1 MAPKKVAIVGGGCSG
16 LAAFWALRNTDH
28 EAHIY
33 DSANRLGGIT
43 HLAQYE
49 KNGNQVNVDVGLVC
63 FNPLTSPNL
72 YAFLR
77 ELRVPLHDVPFSL
90 ASSRDGGL
98 FEWSSGSV
106 LSLVSRNLFRLDLW
120 RLLFDIVKFNY
131 FAPDLLREEE
141 KMAERMSHG
150 RREATESR
158 DDQQTPMNIGTYL
171 KKEGYSHA
179 FRDHYIIPIISV
191 LWSVHDPIHAL
202 EFPITMLLR
211 SMANGGLLR
220 CFLFW
225 PKWVTAAGMENIFD
239 EAIQNTIPAE
249 RLHLNMKIDF
259 IKVCREE
266 GYLALY
272 TDKGEEEHFD
282 HFIIA
287 TSAEEALRMISAD
300 ATDDEVQALGRHST
314 IRTIAILHS
323 DRSFMPKRPRTW
335 GTLNHISLS
344 SLDSH
349 QDDSTSQFSISYHIN
364 PLQNLP
370 ERRFGPIFITLNPIT
385 PPHPLCVQGIWEYS
399 RSTLTNR
406 ARTSQHLLLPKIQNT
421 RGISYC
427 GPWTGCGG
435 YEDAVRSGLMVATE
449 HLGARLPF
457 EIVEDPEGV
466 VRGRMPVLTKR
477 KRVVRLFVRVLLLV
491 LLVMGVVR
499 RVLLYFYVRW
509 RGGRETRREAAAV
522 AAKGKGKGKV
532 KGG

>member
-28 EAHIY
+28 EVHIY
-33 DSANRLGGIT
+33 DSASRLGSIT
-43 HLAQYE
+43 PLAQYE
-49 KNGNQVNVDVGLVC
+49 KNGNQVNVDLGLHE
-63 FNPLTSPNL
+63 LTGSLANL
-72 YAFLR
+72 CAFFR
-77 ELRVPLHDVPFSL
+77 ELRVPLHAVQFSL
-90 ASSRDGGL
+90 ASSRDGGS

-106 LSLVSRNLFRLDLW
+106 ASLVSRNLFRLDLW
-120 RLLFDIVKFNY
+120 RLLFDIVKFDY

-141 KMAERMSHG
+141 KIAERMSHG
-150 RREATESR
+150 RREVAEPK

-191 LWSVHDPIHAL
+191 LWSVHDPTHAL

-220 CFLFW
+220 CSLFW

-239 EAIQNTIPAE
+239 EAIQNIIPAE

-259 IKVCREE
+259 IKECREE
-266 GYLALY
+266 GYLALH

-344 SLDSH
+344 SPDSDF
-349 QDDSTSQFSISYHIN
+349 QDDSTSQFCISYPVN

-370 ERRFGPIFITLNPIT
+370 EQRFGPIFITLNPIT

-399 RSTLTNR
+399 RSTFTNR
-406 ARTSQHLLLPKIQNT
+406 ARTSQHLVPRIQNT

-427 GPWTGCGG
+427 GPWTGYGG
-435 YEDAVRSGLMVATE
+435 YEDAVRSGLMVAVE

-457 EIVEDPEGV
+457 GIVDDPEGA
-466 VRGRMPVLTKR
+466 
-477 KRVVRLFVRVLLLV
+477 
-491 LLVMGVVR
+491 GVVIGAFGDGGGEEGIA
-499 RVLLYFYVRW
+499 LFLYEVE
-509 RGGRETRREAAAV
+509 RG
-522 AAKGKGKGKV
+522 
-532 KGG
+532 